1 MKKIEAIIRPSKLK
15 AVKTALIEAGI
26 VGMKVSD
33 VRGYGKQRG
42 RTETYRGA
50 DYTIEFVHKIKI
62 DVVAEDDQADTVV
75 EQIVAAARTGKIGD
89 GKLFVMPVGEVTR
102 IRTRETGSDAL

>member
-1 MKKIEAIIRPSKLK
+1 MKKIEAIIRPSKLQ
-15 AVKTALIEAGI
+15 AVKAALVEAGI

-33 VRGYGKQRG
+33 VRGYGKQKG

-89 GKLFVMPVGEVTR
+89 GKLFVMPVGEVMR